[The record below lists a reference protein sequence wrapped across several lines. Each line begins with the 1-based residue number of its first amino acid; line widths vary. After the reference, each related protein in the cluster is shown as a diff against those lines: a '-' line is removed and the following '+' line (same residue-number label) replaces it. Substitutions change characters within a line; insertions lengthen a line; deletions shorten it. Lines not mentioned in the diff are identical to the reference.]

1 MDITTLIGYGAIAGM
16 VVIGA
21 ITGSL
26 PAVFLNWHGL
36 GIVIGGTFCA
46 ILVNTPL
53 PLLWETISSLR
64 LIWRDQRYP
73 PKRQIVATMI
83 ALSEQM
89 HARGVSVFQEADSRA
104 VGGYLGYATK
114 TALEYNDPA
123 LVDEVLNNEIDQA
136 YDRQNEIINVFRT
149 MGVLAP
155 MFGLLGTL
163 IGIVQVL
170 RQISDPSRV
179 GEAMAIAIT
188 TAFYGISLANAFCL
202 PIAGKLRLRYLD
214 EMQAKRMVADGVV
227 MMLKRVIPSVVER
240 KLKSYLV

>member
-21 ITGSL
+21 VTGSL

-36 GIVIGGTFCA
+36 GIVVGGTICA
-46 ILVNTPL
+46 ILVNTPF
-53 PLLWETISSLR
+53 PLLWEALAALR
-64 LIWRDQRYP
+64 LIWRDRRYP
-73 PKRQIVATMI
+73 PKRQIAASVI

-89 HARGVSVFQEADSRA
+89 HARGVAAFQEADSRA
-104 VGGYLGYATK
+104 IGGYLGYATK
-114 TALEYNDPA
+114 TALEYNDPN
-123 LVDEVLNNEIDQA
+123 LVDEVLNHEIDQA
-136 YDRQNEIINVFRT
+136 YDRQNEVVNVFRT
-149 MGVLAP
+149 MSVLAP

-170 RQISDPSRV
+170 RQISNPGQV
-179 GEAMAIAIT
+179 GEAMAVAIT

-202 PIAGKLRLRYLD
+202 PIAGKLRLRYLE

-227 MMLKRVIPSVVER
+227 MMLRRVIPSVIER